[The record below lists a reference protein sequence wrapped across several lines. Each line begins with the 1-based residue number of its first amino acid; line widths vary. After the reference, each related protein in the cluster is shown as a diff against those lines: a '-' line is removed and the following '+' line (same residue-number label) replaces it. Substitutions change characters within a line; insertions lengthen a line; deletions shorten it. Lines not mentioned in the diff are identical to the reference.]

1 MDQRLKKVCMKGLK
15 SNTNKFPL
23 LDNQLE
29 NNDNNNNN
37 NNNDNNN
44 NNYNNN
50 KNDKYLIIMIIS
62 CCPQLQERCNNEYCG
77 RLNLL
82 TYIDK
87 FWFAYTALSI

>member
-1 MDQRLKKVCMKGLK
+1 MDQRLKKVCMKGLT
-15 SNTNKFPL
+15 SYTNKFPL
-23 LDNQLE
+23 RDNQLE
-29 NNDNNNNN
+29 NNDNNK
-37 NNNDNNN
+37 NNNDN

-87 FWFAYTALSI
+87 FWCAYTALSI